1 MKNFYFYFHPSKNF
15 YFQTIAQS
23 GILFLL
29 LISQFSYCQ
38 SQTENPTNL
47 LKKINDHL
55 YMLHDMEINTGESY
69 ISIPCEV
76 NMAVGL
82 LEVLLCRPEGKV
94 HESLLV
100 TKISPLEFQTAMLL
114 LGLDPVNEIPDDP
127 SKSDSLSSFK
137 TIETPGDS
145 VLLFIESEKD
155 GKPIRVPAE
164 SLIRD
169 ERTKTS
175 LNQGTW
181 LFKGAVTHQSNHVMV
196 DNNVTIISTYSDPVA
211 LMEINSSSKF
221 NDELFYVNEEAKLTK
236 GQPVK
241 LIIKTFDK

>member
-1 MKNFYFYFHPSKNF
+1 MKNFYFYFHPSKSINF
-15 YFQTIAQS
+15 QSIALS
-23 GILFLL
+23 GMLFFLL
-29 LISQFSYCQ
+29 LTQFSYCQ
-38 SQTENPTNL
+38 PQTKYPTDL

-55 YMLHDMEINTGESY
+55 YMLNDMEINTNENY

-114 LGLDPVNEIPDDP
+114 LGLDPVNEIPNDP

-137 TIETPGDS
+137 TIQTLGDS
-145 VLLFIESEKD
+145 VLMFVELEKD
-155 GKPIRVPAE
+155 GKQIREPIE

-169 ERTKTS
+169 ERTKTA
-175 LNQGTW
+175 LNQGSW
-181 LFKGAVTHQSNHVMV
+181 LFKGAATHWEGFVIV
-196 DNNVTIISTYSDPVA
+196 DNNVTIISTYSDPIA

-236 GQPVK
+236 GQPVE

>member
-1 MKNFYFYFHPSKNF
+1 
-15 YFQTIAQS
+15 
-23 GILFLL
+23 
-29 LISQFSYCQ
+29 
-38 SQTENPTNL
+38 
-47 LKKINDHL
+47 
-55 YMLHDMEINTGESY
+55 MLHDMEINTGESY